1 MTEPSD
7 NRLAKLLDA
16 NAAVLNL
23 SISEA
28 QRPGVLSYL
37 ALAESMHRSL
47 LAIELSPAD
56 ESALVFVPQPPET
69 AHG

>member
-1 MTEPSD
+1 MTEPTNDS
-7 NRLAKLLDA
+7 LAALLEA

-23 SISEA
+23 SITEA

-56 ESALVFVPQPPET
+56 ESALVFVPQPPEGS
-69 AHG
+69 HD

>member
-1 MTEPSD
+1 MTDQTNDS
-7 NRLAKLLDA
+7 LARLLDA
-16 NAAVLNL
+16 NAAVLSL
-23 SISEA
+23 SITEE

-47 LAIELSPAD
+47 LAIALSPAD
-56 ESALVFVPQPPET
+56 ESALVFVPQPPEN

>member
-1 MTEPSD
+1 MTEPTNDS
-7 NRLAKLLDA
+7 LAALLDA

-23 SISEA
+23 SITEA

-47 LAIELSPAD
+47 LPIELSPAD
-56 ESALVFVPQPPET
+56 ESALVFVPQPPESSNE
-69 AHG
+69 